1 MGAHANALRRQPMD
15 AVTTQS
21 WRMKMK
27 RLIPGVIILL
37 GLVGCESV
45 DEKSGSNFEVKAA
58 AAEKRGD
65 WDAARRLYATSFAN
79 KNLGQTSPRY
89 RSVLHYEYGR
99 SLGVTCFF
107 KEAEHEFS
115 LAHDLDKKTG
125 GIFYLSLTELGRLSL
140 AQKKYPEAVSYF
152 ERVLAELDPIITA
165 KKSPAFYAGVLE
177 DYASALA
184 GAGRPKN
191 AEAAEK
197 QAAEIR
203 ATLPAEQSNTERTPY
218 GTQCPKGT

>member
-1 MGAHANALRRQPMD
+1 
-15 AVTTQS
+15 
-21 WRMKMK
+21 MK

-37 GLVGCESV
+37 SLVGCESV
-45 DEKSGSNFEVKAA
+45 DEKSGGDYKQKAA

-65 WDAARRLYATSFAN
+65 WEAARRFYATSFADR
-79 KNLGQTSPRY
+79 NLGQTSPRY
-89 RSVLHYEYGR
+89 RAVLHYEYGR

-125 GIFYLSLTELGRLSL
+125 GVFYLSLTELGRLSL

-152 ERVLAELDPIITA
+152 ERVLAELDPTITA
-165 KKSPAFYAGVLE
+165 KKAPVFYAGVLE
-177 DYASALA
+177 DYASALS
-184 GAGRPKN
+184 GAERPKN

-197 QAAEIR
+197 QAAEIK
-203 ATLPAEQSNTERTPY
+203 ATLPTEQSNTERTPY